1 MAEKIINTRVQ
12 LKYDTLTNWLASS
25 VILKAGEV
33 AIATIATTN
42 SDSGLTPP
50 AIGIKV
56 GDGNHTFADLNW
68 IQAIAGDVPEWAK
81 QAAGTTV
88 KNWIDAAIG
97 EIPAAPSGEGTTTFT
112 SAKLIKSVTQD
123 KGGKITNVTYEDITI
138 DAVSGLTTRLEG
150 IDTAIGTKLDAN
162 LASTAA
168 TTANK
173 LIDDAA
179 AKSYADAAQSKAETT
194 ASNALSA
201 AKTAI
206 LGEADYSGTVKGA
219 YAEAKK
225 ANDAIAALDVTDSGT
240 GVVTAISQTDGK
252 IAYTKSAIDTVVAF
266 SDGYNASSNKAA
278 TVQTV
283 TDAVNAAKTELNKN
297 LSQMTGAMRFR
308 GTVAAAPTADTAA
321 PSGDGLGAWRAGD
334 VVLFG
339 TAEYVVSSMSSD
351 KKPVW
356 QLLGDEGAY
365 QTKLSFTG
373 TPASDNKVVTNDTLE
388 AAKTN
393 LTTEIDKAKTAAA
406 TAQGAA
412 NAAQNTADS
421 AVAEAQK
428 ANNAIAALDV
438 ADDTSAKGFVS
449 AVTQTDGKI
458 AVTKKEIGFADI
470 SDVAFEGTEAPS
482 KTNKIITRE
491 ALNTEKTNIIDG
503 ISGSATATAVAN
515 NQVSVLT
522 GVTLTAG
529 KLTRSSEY
537 KLAAVAATGKVAD
550 IDFSDTVLVLNCGS
564 STVNV

>member
-33 AIATIATTN
+33 AIATIATSN

-56 GDGNHTFADLNW
+56 GDGNNTFAHLNW
-68 IQAIAGDVPEWAK
+68 IQAVAGDVPTWAK
-81 QAAGTTV
+81 QPEGNIV
-88 KNWIDAAIG
+88 KNWIDDAIKG
-97 EIPAAPSGEGTTTFT
+97 IPAAPSGAGTTTFT

-123 KGGKITNVTYEDITI
+123 EGGKITNVTYEDITI

-150 IDTAIGTKLDAN
+150 IDTAIGTKLDAS
-162 LASTAA
+162 LASSAA
-168 TTANK
+168 TTTNK
-173 LIDDAA
+173 LIDANA
-179 AKSYADAAQSKAETT
+179 AKDYADAAQSAAETT
-194 ASNALSA
+194 AANALSD
-201 AKTAI
+201 AKTTI
-206 LGEADYSGTVKGA
+206 LGEANYSGTVKGA

-266 SDGYNASSNKAA
+266 SDGYNAASNKAA
-278 TVQTV
+278 TVKTV
-283 TDAVNAAKTELNKN
+283 SDAVDAAKRELNQN

-308 GTVAAAPTADTAA
+308 GTVTAAPTANTAA
-321 PSGDGLGAWRAGD
+321 PEDGLDAWRAGD

-351 KKPVW
+351 KPVW

-365 QTKLSFTG
+365 QTRLSFTG
-373 TPASDNKVVTNDTLE
+373 DPSSDNKVVTNDTLE
-388 AAKTN
+388 TAKTN
-393 LTTEIDKAKTAAA
+393 LTTAINEAKTAASNAKDAADDAQA
-406 TAQGAA
+406 TA
-412 NAAQNTADS
+412 NS
-421 AVAEAQK
+421 AVTEAQK
-428 ANNAIAALDV
+428 ANNAIAAMNV

-458 AVTKKEIGFADI
+458 AVTKKEIGYADI
-470 SDVAFEGTEAPS
+470 SDVAFEGEAPS
-482 KTNKIITRE
+482 KTNKIITRD
-491 ALNTEKTNIIDG
+491 ALNTEKTNIVDG

-529 KLTRSSEY
+529 KLTKASEY

>member
-1 MAEKIINTRVQ
+1 MAEKVINTRVQ

-42 SDSGLTPP
+42 DHSGLTPP

-56 GDGNHTFADLNW
+56 GDGNNTFADLNW
-68 IQAIAGDVPEWAK
+68 IQAVAGDVPTWAK
-81 QAAGTTV
+81 EAAGGTV
-88 KNWIDAAIG
+88 KSWIDHAIS

-138 DAVSGLTTRLEG
+138 DAVSGLTARLEG

-168 TTANK
+168 TTTNK

-179 AKSYADAAQSKAETT
+179 AKGYADAAQSAAEST

-206 LGEADYSGTVKGA
+206 LGEANYSGTVKGA

-225 ANDAIAALDVTDSGT
+225 ANDAIAALDVNDSGT

-278 TVQTV
+278 TVKTV
-283 TDAVNAAKTELNKN
+283 TDAVDAAKTELNQN
-297 LSQMTGAMRFR
+297 LSKMTGAMRFR

-339 TAEYVVSSMSSD
+339 TAEYVVSSMSSN
-351 KKPVW
+351 KPVW

-365 QTKLSFTG
+365 QTRLSFTG
-373 TPASDNKVVTNDTLE
+373 TPSSENKVVTNDTLE
-388 AAKTN
+388 TAKTN
-393 LTTEIDKAKTAAA
+393 LTAEIEKAKTAASNA
-406 TAQGAA
+406 NDAAKAAQGTA
-412 NAAQNTADS
+412 NS

-438 ADDTSAKGFVS
+438 ADDTSMKGFVS

-470 SDVAFEGTEAPS
+470 SDVAFDVAPS
-482 KTNKIITRE
+482 KTNKIITTDG
-491 ALNTEKTNIIDG
+491 LDTVKTNIIDG
-503 ISGSATATAVAN
+503 ISGSATATAIAN

>member
-33 AIATIATTN
+33 AIATIATSN
-42 SDSGLTPP
+42 SGSGLTPP

-56 GDGNHTFADLNW
+56 GDGNNTFAKLNW
-68 IQAIAGDVPEWAK
+68 IQAIAGDVPGWAK
-81 QAAGTTV
+81 EALGTTV
-88 KNWIDAAIG
+88 KNWIDDAISK
-97 EIPAAPSGEGTTTFT
+97 IPAAPSGEGTTTFT

-138 DAVSGLTTRLEG
+138 DAVSGLTARLEG

-162 LASTAA
+162 LASADA
-168 TTANK
+168 TTTNK

-179 AKSYADAAQSKAETT
+179 AKSYADAAQSAAVST
-194 ASNALSA
+194 ASNALSD

-206 LGEADYSGTVKGA
+206 LGEANYSGTVKGA

-240 GVVTAISQTDGK
+240 GVVTAISQTNGK

-278 TVQTV
+278 TVKTV
-283 TDAVNAAKTELNKN
+283 TDAVDAAKTELNGH

-308 GTVAAAPTADTAA
+308 GTVTAAPTANTAA
-321 PSGDGLGAWRAGD
+321 PEDGLGAWRAGD

-339 TAEYVVSSMSSD
+339 TAEYVVSSMSSSN
-351 KKPVW
+351 KPVW

-365 QTKLSFTG
+365 QTRLSFTG
-373 TPASDNKVVTNDTLE
+373 TPSSENKVVTENTLNDAKSELTTAIGNANTAASNAQDAAE
-388 AAKTN
+388 AAQ
-393 LTTEIDKAKTAAA
+393 TT
-406 TAQGAA
+406 A
-412 NAAQNTADS
+412 NG

-428 ANNAIAALDV
+428 ANNAIADLDV
-438 ADDTSAKGFVS
+438 ADDTSKKGFVS

-458 AVTKKEIGFADI
+458 AVTKKEIGYADI
-470 SDVAFEGTEAPS
+470 SDVAFDVAPS
-482 KTNKIITRE
+482 KTNKIITTE
-491 ALNTEKTNIIDG
+491 ALNTVKTNIIDG

>member
-12 LKYDTLTNWLASS
+12 LKYDTLTSWLASS

-42 SDSGLTPP
+42 SNSGLTPP

-56 GDGNHTFADLNW
+56 GDGKNTFANLNW
-68 IQAIAGDVPEWAK
+68 IQAVAGDVPTWAK
-81 QAAGTTV
+81 EAAGTTV
-88 KNWIDAAIG
+88 KNWIDTAIG
-97 EIPAAPSGEGTTTFT
+97 EIPAAPSGEGTITFT

-162 LASTAA
+162 LASAAA
-168 TTANK
+168 TATNK
-173 LIDDAA
+173 LIDDNA
-179 AKSYADAAQSKAETT
+179 AKGYADAAQSAAEST

-206 LGEADYSGTVKGA
+206 LGEANYSGTVKGA

-225 ANDAIAALDVTDSGT
+225 ANDAIAALDVNDSGT

-283 TDAVNAAKTELNKN
+283 TDAVNAAKTEINNN

-308 GTVAAAPTADTAA
+308 GTVVAAPTASTAA
-321 PSGDGLGAWRAGD
+321 PEDGLGAWRAGD

-339 TAEYVVSSMSSD
+339 TAEYVVGSMPSD
-351 KKPVW
+351 KPVW

-365 QTKLSFTG
+365 QTRLSFTG
-373 TPASDNKVVTNDTLE
+373 TPSSENKVVTNDTLE
-388 AAKTN
+388 TAKTN
-393 LTTEIDKAKTAAA
+393 LTTAINEAKTAASNA
-406 TAQGAA
+406 QDAADAAQGTA
-412 NAAQNTADS
+412 NS

-438 ADDTSAKGFVS
+438 TDDTSKKGFVS

-470 SDVAFEGTEAPS
+470 SDVAFEGTPS
-482 KTNKIITRE
+482 KTNKIITGE
-491 ALNTEKTNIIDG
+491 ALNTVKANIIDG

>member
-42 SDSGLTPP
+42 DHSGLTPP

-56 GDGNHTFADLNW
+56 GDGKNTFANLNW
-68 IQAIAGDVPEWAK
+68 IQAVAGDVPTWAK
-81 QAAGTTV
+81 EAAGTTV
-88 KNWIDAAIG
+88 KNWIDTAIG

-138 DAVSGLTTRLEG
+138 DAVSGLTARLEG

-162 LASTAA
+162 LASADA
-168 TTANK
+168 TITNK

-179 AKSYADAAQSKAETT
+179 AKSYADAAQSAAEST
-194 ASNALSA
+194 ASKALSA

-278 TVQTV
+278 TVKTV
-283 TDAVNAAKTELNKN
+283 TDAVDAAKTELNST

-308 GTVAAAPTADTAA
+308 STVTAAPTANTAA
-321 PSGDGLGAWRAGD
+321 PEDGLGAWRAGD

-351 KKPVW
+351 KPVW

-365 QTKLSFTG
+365 QTRLSFTG
-373 TPASDNKVVTNDTLE
+373 TPSSENKVVTNDTLE
-388 AAKTN
+388 TAKTN
-393 LTTEIDKAKTAAA
+393 LTAAINEAKTAASNA
-406 TAQGAA
+406 DDAAKAAQGTA
-412 NAAQNTADS
+412 NS

-438 ADDTSAKGFVS
+438 ADDTSKKGFVS

-470 SDVAFEGTEAPS
+470 SDVAFDGAPS
-482 KTNKIITRE
+482 KTNKIVTRDV
-491 ALNTEKTNIIDG
+491 LDTVKTNIIDG
-503 ISGSATATAVAN
+503 INGSATATAVAN

-522 GVTLTAG
+522 GVNLTAG
-529 KLTRSSEY
+529 KLTRGSEY

>member
-33 AIATIATTN
+33 AIATIATAN
-42 SDSGLTPP
+42 SNSGLTPP

-81 QAAGTTV
+81 EAAATTV
-88 KNWIDAAIG
+88 KNWIDTAIG
-97 EIPAAPSGEGTTTFT
+97 TVASGEGTTTFT

-138 DAVSGLTTRLEG
+138 DAVSGLTTRLQG
-150 IDTAIGTKLDAN
+150 IDTAIGTKLNAN
-162 LASTAA
+162 LASDAA
-168 TTANK
+168 STTNK
-173 LIDDAA
+173 LIDANA
-179 AKSYADAAQSKAETT
+179 AKGYADAAQAAAEKT
-194 ASNALSA
+194 ASDALSA

-206 LGEADYSGTVKGA
+206 LGEAEYGGTVKGA

-278 TVQTV
+278 TVKTV
-283 TDAVNAAKTELNKN
+283 TDAVNTAKTELNST

-308 GTVAAAPTADTAA
+308 GTVTAAPTADTAA

-339 TAEYVVSSMSSD
+339 TAEYVVSTMSSN
-351 KKPVW
+351 KPVW

-365 QTKLSFTG
+365 QTRLSFTG
-373 TPASDNKVVTNDTLE
+373 TPSSENKVVTNDTLE

-393 LTTEIDKAKTAAA
+393 LTTAINEAKTAASNAKDAADAAQA
-406 TAQGAA
+406 TANSAA
-412 NAAQNTADS
+412 
-421 AVAEAQK
+421 AEAKK
-428 ANNAIAALDV
+428 ANDAIAALDV
-438 ADDTSAKGFVS
+438 ADDTSKKGFVS

-470 SDVAFEGTEAPS
+470 SDVAFEGEPS
-482 KTNKIITRE
+482 KTNKIITGSYFS
-491 ALNTEKTNIIDG
+491 TEKKNIVDG
-503 ISGSATATAVAN
+503 INGSATATAVAN

>member
-33 AIATIATTN
+33 AIATIATAN

-56 GDGNHTFADLNW
+56 GDGNNTFANLNW
-68 IQAIAGDVPEWAK
+68 IQAVAGDVPTWAK
-81 QAAGTTV
+81 EAAGATV
-88 KNWIDAAIG
+88 KSWIDGAISK
-97 EIPAAPSGEGTTTFT
+97 IPAAPSGEGTTTFT

-138 DAVSGLTTRLEG
+138 DAVSGLTARLEG
-150 IDTAIGTKLDAN
+150 IDTAIDTKLDAN

-168 TTANK
+168 TTSNK

-179 AKSYADAAQSKAETT
+179 AKGYADAAQTAAETT

-206 LGEADYSGTVKGA
+206 LGEANYNGTVKGA

-240 GVVTAISQTDGK
+240 GVVTAISQTNGK

-283 TDAVNAAKTELNKN
+283 TDAVDAAKRELNNN

-308 GTVAAAPTADTAA
+308 GTVTAAPTTNTAA
-321 PSGDGLGAWRAGD
+321 PKDGLGAWRAGD

-351 KKPVW
+351 KPVW

-373 TPASDNKVVTNDTLE
+373 DPSSDNKVVTNDTLE

-393 LTTEIDKAKTAAA
+393 LTTAINEAKTAASNA
-406 TAQGAA
+406 KDAA
-412 NAAQNTADS
+412 DAAQTTANG
-421 AVAEAQK
+421 AVADAKK
-428 ANNAIAALDV
+428 ANDAIAALDV
-438 ADDTSAKGFVS
+438 ADDTSKKGFVS
-449 AVTQTDGKI
+449 AVTQTNGKI
-458 AVTKKEIGFADI
+458 AVTKKEIGYTDI
-470 SDVAFEGTEAPS
+470 SDVAFDGTPS
-482 KTNKIITRE
+482 KTNKIITGT
-491 ALNTEKTNIIDG
+491 ALDTVKTNIVDG

-522 GVTLTAG
+522 GVTLAAG
-529 KLTRSSEY
+529 KLTKASEY

>member
-33 AIATIATTN
+33 AIATIANTN
-42 SDSGLTPP
+42 DHSGLTPP

-56 GDGNHTFADLNW
+56 GDGNNTFANLNW
-68 IQAIAGDVPEWAK
+68 IQAVAGDVPTWAK
-81 QAAGTTV
+81 EAAGATV
-88 KNWIDAAIG
+88 KNWIDKAI
-97 EIPAAPSGEGTTTFT
+97 EKIPAAPSGEGTTTFT

-138 DAVSGLTTRLEG
+138 DAVSGLTARLEG

-162 LASTAA
+162 LASADA
-168 TTANK
+168 TITNK

-179 AKSYADAAQSKAETT
+179 AKGYADAAQT
-194 ASNALSA
+194 AAVSAASDALSA

-206 LGEADYSGTVKGA
+206 LGEANYSGTVKGA

-278 TVQTV
+278 TVKTV
-283 TDAVNAAKTELNKN
+283 TDAVDAAKTELNNN

-308 GTVAAAPTADTAA
+308 GTVTAAPTANTAA
-321 PSGDGLGAWRAGD
+321 PEDGLGAWRAGD

-339 TAEYVVSSMSSD
+339 TAEYVVSTMSSN
-351 KKPVW
+351 KPVW

-365 QTKLSFTG
+365 QTRLSFTG
-373 TPASDNKVVTNDTLE
+373 TPSSENKVVTNDTLE
-388 AAKTN
+388 TAKTN
-393 LTTEIDKAKTAAA
+393 LTTAINEAKTAASNA
-406 TAQGAA
+406 NDAAKAAQGTA
-412 NAAQNTADS
+412 NS

-438 ADDTSAKGFVS
+438 ADDTSKKGFVS

-470 SDVAFEGTEAPS
+470 SDVAFDGTPS
-482 KTNKIITRE
+482 KTNKIITGE
-491 ALNTEKTNIIDG
+491 KLDTVKTNIIDG

>member
-42 SDSGLTPP
+42 DHSGLTPP

-56 GDGNHTFADLNW
+56 GDGKNTFANLNW
-68 IQAIAGDVPEWAK
+68 IQAVAGDVPTWAK
-81 QAAGTTV
+81 EAAGATV
-88 KNWIDAAIG
+88 KSWIDGAIG
-97 EIPAAPSGEGTTTFT
+97 AIPAAPSGAGTTTFT

-123 KGGKITNVTYEDITI
+123 EGGKITNVTYEDITI

-150 IDTAIGTKLDAN
+150 IDTAIGTKLNAN
-162 LASTAA
+162 LASAAA
-168 TTANK
+168 TTTNK

-179 AKSYADAAQSKAETT
+179 AKGYADAAQSAAEST
-194 ASNALSA
+194 ASSALSA

-206 LGEADYSGTVKGA
+206 LGEANYSGTVKGA

-278 TVQTV
+278 TVKTV
-283 TDAVNAAKTELNKN
+283 TDAVDAAKTELNNN

-308 GTVAAAPTADTAA
+308 GTVTAAPTANTAA
-321 PSGDGLGAWRAGD
+321 PEDGLGAWRAGD

-339 TAEYVVSSMSSD
+339 TAEYVVSTMSSN
-351 KKPVW
+351 KPVW

-365 QTKLSFTG
+365 QTRLSFTG
-373 TPASDNKVVTNDTLE
+373 TPSSENKVVTNDTLE
-388 AAKTN
+388 TAKTN
-393 LTTEIDKAKTAAA
+393 LTTAINEAKTAASNA
-406 TAQGAA
+406 NDAAKAAQGTA
-412 NAAQNTADS
+412 NS

-438 ADDTSAKGFVS
+438 ADDTSKKGFVS
-449 AVTQTDGKI
+449 AVTQTNGKI

-470 SDVAFEGTEAPS
+470 SDVAFDGTPS
-482 KTNKIITRE
+482 KTNKIITSE
-491 ALNTEKTNIIDG
+491 KLNTVKTNIIDG

>member
-33 AIATIATTN
+33 AIATIANTN
-42 SDSGLTPP
+42 SNSGLTPP

-68 IQAIAGDVPEWAK
+68 IQAVAGDVPAWAK
-81 QAAGTTV
+81 EAAATTV
-88 KNWIDAAIG
+88 HNWIDSAVGTVA
-97 EIPAAPSGEGTTTFT
+97 SGAGTTTFT

-123 KGGKITNVTYEDITI
+123 EGGKITNVTYEDITI

-150 IDTAIGTKLDAN
+150 IDTAIGTKLNTN
-162 LASTAA
+162 LASAAA
-168 TTANK
+168 TTDNK

-179 AKSYADAAQSKAETT
+179 AKGYADAAQTAAVSA
-194 ASNALSA
+194 ASNALSE

-206 LGEADYSGTVKGA
+206 LGEADYKGTVKGA

-283 TDAVNAAKTELNKN
+283 TDAVNTAKTELNET
-297 LSQMTGAMRFR
+297 LSKMTGAMRFR

-365 QTKLSFTG
+365 QTRLSFTG
-373 TPASDNKVVTNDTLE
+373 TPSSENKVVTNDTLE
-388 AAKTN
+388 TAKTN
-393 LTTEIDKAKTAAA
+393 LTTEIGKAKTAATNA
-406 TAQGAA
+406 KDAADKAQGTA
-412 NAAQNTADS
+412 NS
-421 AVAEAQK
+421 AVTEAQK

-438 ADDTSAKGFVS
+438 ADDTSKKGFVS

-470 SDVAFEGTEAPS
+470 SDVAFEETPS
-482 KTNKIITRE
+482 KTNKIITGS
-491 ALNTEKTNIIDG
+491 ALNKVKANIVDG

>member
-33 AIATIATTN
+33 AIATIATAN

-56 GDGNHTFADLNW
+56 GDGNNTFANLNW
-68 IQAIAGDVPEWAK
+68 IQAVAGDVPTWAK
-81 QAAGTTV
+81 EAAGATV
-88 KNWIDAAIG
+88 KNWIDKAI
-97 EIPAAPSGEGTTTFT
+97 EKIPAAPSGEGTTTFT

-138 DAVSGLTTRLEG
+138 DAVSGLTARLEG
-150 IDTAIGTKLDAN
+150 IDAAIGTKLDAN

-168 TTANK
+168 TTTNK

-179 AKSYADAAQSKAETT
+179 AKSYADAAQSAAENT
-194 ASNALSA
+194 ASSALSA

-206 LGEADYSGTVKGA
+206 LGEANYSGTVKGA

-225 ANDAIAALDVTDSGT
+225 ANDAIAALDVNDSGT

-278 TVQTV
+278 TVKTV
-283 TDAVNAAKTELNKN
+283 TDAVDAAKTELNSN

-308 GTVAAAPTADTAA
+308 GTVTAAPTANTAA
-321 PSGDGLGAWRAGD
+321 PKDGLGAWRAGD

-351 KKPVW
+351 KPVW

-365 QTKLSFTG
+365 QTRLSFTG
-373 TPASDNKVVTNDTLE
+373 TPSSENKVVTNDTLE
-388 AAKTN
+388 TAKTN
-393 LTTEIDKAKTAAA
+393 LTTAINEAKTAASNA
-406 TAQGAA
+406 KDAADAAQGTA
-412 NAAQNTADS
+412 NS

-438 ADDTSAKGFVS
+438 ADDTSKKGFVS

-470 SDVAFEGTEAPS
+470 SDVAFEDTPS

-503 ISGSATATAVAN
+503 ISGSATATAIAN

>member
-33 AIATIATTN
+33 AIATIANTN
-42 SDSGLTPP
+42 NNSGLTPP

-68 IQAIAGDVPEWAK
+68 IQAVAGDVPTWAK
-81 QAAGTTV
+81 EAAGTTV
-88 KNWIDAAIG
+88 QNWIDKAIG
-97 EIPAAPSGEGTTTFT
+97 TVASGEGTTTFT

-150 IDTAIGTKLDAN
+150 IDTAIGTKLNAN
-162 LASTAA
+162 LASAA
-168 TTANK
+168 ASTTNK
-173 LIDDAA
+173 LIDDNAAKTYADTAQAA
-179 AKSYADAAQSKAETT
+179 AEKT
-194 ASNALSA
+194 ASDALSA
-201 AKTAI
+201 AKTEI
-206 LGEADYSGTVKGA
+206 LGEAGYGGTVKGA

-266 SDGYNASSNKAA
+266 DGDYNASSNKAA

-283 TDAVNAAKTELNKN
+283 TNAVDAAKTELNQN

-321 PSGDGLGAWRAGD
+321 PSVDGLGAWRAGD

-365 QTKLSFTG
+365 QTKLSFTEA
-373 TPASDNKVVTNDTLE
+373 PSSENKVVTNNTLE
-388 AAKTN
+388 TAKTN
-393 LTTEIDKAKTAAA
+393 LTTEIDKAKTAASS
-406 TAQGAA
+406 AQ
-412 NAAQNTADS
+412 NAADAAQATADS
-421 AVAEAQK
+421 AASEAQK
-428 ANNAIAALDV
+428 ANSAIAALDV
-438 ADDTSAKGFVS
+438 ADDTSKKGFVS

-470 SDVAFEGTEAPS
+470 SDVAFEGTPS
-482 KTNKIITRE
+482 KTNKIITGSH
-491 ALNTEKTNIIDG
+491 LNDVKKDITDG

>member
-42 SDSGLTPP
+42 DHSGLTPP

-56 GDGNHTFADLNW
+56 GDGKNTFANLNW
-68 IQAIAGDVPEWAK
+68 IQAVAGDVPTWAK
-81 QAAGTTV
+81 EAAGATV
-88 KNWIDAAIG
+88 KSWIDGAIG
-97 EIPAAPSGEGTTTFT
+97 AIPAAPSGAGTTTFT

-123 KGGKITNVTYEDITI
+123 EGGKITNVTYEDITI
-138 DAVSGLTTRLEG
+138 DAVSGLTARLEG

-168 TTANK
+168 TTTNK

-179 AKSYADAAQSKAETT
+179 AKGYADAAQSAAEST
-194 ASNALSA
+194 ASSALSA

-206 LGEADYSGTVKGA
+206 LGEANYSGTVKGA

-278 TVQTV
+278 TVKTV
-283 TDAVNAAKTELNKN
+283 TDAVDAAKTELNNN

-308 GTVAAAPTADTAA
+308 GTVTAAPTANTAA
-321 PSGDGLGAWRAGD
+321 PEDGLGAWRAGD

-339 TAEYVVSSMSSD
+339 TAEYVVSTMSSN
-351 KKPVW
+351 KPVW

-365 QTKLSFTG
+365 QTRLSFTG
-373 TPASDNKVVTNDTLE
+373 TPSSENKVVTNDTLE
-388 AAKTN
+388 TAKTN
-393 LTTEIDKAKTAAA
+393 LTTAINEAKTAAA
-406 TAQGAA
+406 NAQDAADDAQGTA
-412 NAAQNTADS
+412 NS

-438 ADDTSAKGFVS
+438 ADDTSKKGFVS

-470 SDVAFEGTEAPS
+470 SDVAFDGTPS
-482 KTNKIITRE
+482 KTNKIITSE
-491 ALNTEKTNIIDG
+491 KLNTVKTNIIDG

>member
-56 GDGNHTFADLNW
+56 GDGNNTFANLNW
-68 IQAIAGDVPEWAK
+68 IQAVAGDVPTWAK
-81 QAAGTTV
+81 EAAGTTV
-88 KNWIDAAIG
+88 QNWIDRAI
-97 EIPAAPSGEGTTTFT
+97 EKIPAAPSGEGTTTFT

-138 DAVSGLTTRLEG
+138 DAVSGLTARLEG

-162 LASTAA
+162 LASAAA
-168 TTANK
+168 TTTNK
-173 LIDDAA
+173 LIDDNA
-179 AKSYADAAQSKAETT
+179 AKGYADAAQSAAETT

-206 LGEADYSGTVKGA
+206 LGEANYSGTVKGA

-225 ANDAIAALDVTDSGT
+225 ANDAIAALDVNDSGT

-278 TVQTV
+278 TVKTV
-283 TDAVNAAKTELNKN
+283 TDAVDAAKTELNST

-308 GTVAAAPTADTAA
+308 GTVTAAPTANTAA
-321 PSGDGLGAWRAGD
+321 PEDGLGAWRAGD

-339 TAEYVVSSMSSD
+339 TAEYVVSSMSSN
-351 KKPVW
+351 KPVW

-365 QTKLSFTG
+365 QTRLSFTG
-373 TPASDNKVVTNDTLE
+373 TPSSENKVVTNDTLE
-388 AAKTN
+388 TAKTN
-393 LTTEIDKAKTAAA
+393 LTAAINEAKTAASNA
-406 TAQGAA
+406 QDAADAAQGTA
-412 NAAQNTADS
+412 NS

-438 ADDTSAKGFVS
+438 ADDTSKKGFVS

-470 SDVAFEGTEAPS
+470 SDVAFEGTPS
-482 KTNKIITRE
+482 KTNKIITNE
-491 ALNTEKTNIIDG
+491 ALNTVKTNIIDS

-529 KLTRSSEY
+529 KLTRGSEY

>member
-33 AIATIATTN
+33 AIATIATAN

-56 GDGNHTFADLNW
+56 GDGNNTFANLNW
-68 IQAIAGDVPEWAK
+68 IQAVAGDVPTWAK
-81 QAAGTTV
+81 EAAGATV
-88 KNWIDAAIG
+88 KNWIDKAI
-97 EIPAAPSGEGTTTFT
+97 EKIPAAPSGEGTTTFT

-138 DAVSGLTTRLEG
+138 DAVSGLTARLEG

-168 TTANK
+168 TTTNK

-179 AKSYADAAQSKAETT
+179 AKGYADAAQSAAENT
-194 ASNALSA
+194 ASSALSA

-206 LGEADYSGTVKGA
+206 LGEANYSGTVKGA

-225 ANDAIAALDVTDSGT
+225 ANDAIAALDVNDSGT

-278 TVQTV
+278 TVKTV
-283 TDAVNAAKTELNKN
+283 TDAVDAAKTELNSN

-308 GTVAAAPTADTAA
+308 GTVTAAPTANTAA
-321 PSGDGLGAWRAGD
+321 PKDGLGAWRAGD

-351 KKPVW
+351 KPVW

-365 QTKLSFTG
+365 QTRLSFTG
-373 TPASDNKVVTNDTLE
+373 TPSSENKVVTNDTLE
-388 AAKTN
+388 TAKTN
-393 LTTEIDKAKTAAA
+393 LTTAINEAKTAASNA
-406 TAQGAA
+406 KDAADAAQG
-412 NAAQNTADS
+412 TADS
-421 AVAEAQK
+421 AGAEAQK

-438 ADDTSAKGFVS
+438 ADDTSKKGFVS

-470 SDVAFEGTEAPS
+470 SDVAFDVAPS
-482 KTNKIITRE
+482 KTNKIITTDG
-491 ALNTEKTNIIDG
+491 LDTVKTNIIDG
-503 ISGSATATAVAN
+503 ISGSATATAIAN

>member
-1 MAEKIINTRVQ
+1 MAEKVINTRVQ

-42 SDSGLTPP
+42 DHSGLTPP

-56 GDGNHTFADLNW
+56 GDGNNTFADLNW
-68 IQAIAGDVPEWAK
+68 IQAVAGDVPTWAK
-81 QAAGTTV
+81 EAAGGTV
-88 KNWIDAAIG
+88 KSWIDHAIS

-138 DAVSGLTTRLEG
+138 DAVSGLTARLEG

-168 TTANK
+168 TTTNK

-179 AKSYADAAQSKAETT
+179 AKGYADTAQSAAEST

-206 LGEADYSGTVKGA
+206 LGEANYSGTVKGA

-225 ANDAIAALDVTDSGT
+225 ANDAIAALDVNDSGT

-278 TVQTV
+278 TVKTV
-283 TDAVNAAKTELNKN
+283 TDAVDAAKTELNQN
-297 LSQMTGAMRFR
+297 LSKMTGAMRFR

-339 TAEYVVSSMSSD
+339 TAEYVVSSMSSN
-351 KKPVW
+351 KPVW

-365 QTKLSFTG
+365 QTRLSFTG
-373 TPASDNKVVTNDTLE
+373 TPSSENKVVTNDTLE
-388 AAKTN
+388 TAKTN
-393 LTTEIDKAKTAAA
+393 LTAEIEKAKTAASNA
-406 TAQGAA
+406 NDAAKAAQG
-412 NAAQNTADS
+412 TADS
-421 AVAEAQK
+421 AGAEAQK

-438 ADDTSAKGFVS
+438 ADDTSKKGFVS

-470 SDVAFEGTEAPS
+470 SDVAFDVAPS
-482 KTNKIITRE
+482 KTNKIITTDG
-491 ALNTEKTNIIDG
+491 LDTVKTNIIDG
-503 ISGSATATAVAN
+503 ISGSATATAIAN

>member
-42 SDSGLTPP
+42 SNSGLTPP

-56 GDGNHTFADLNW
+56 GDGNNTFANLNW
-68 IQAIAGDVPEWAK
+68 IQAVAGDVPTWAK
-81 QAAGTTV
+81 EAAGTTV
-88 KNWIDAAIG
+88 KNWIDDAI
-97 EIPAAPSGEGTTTFT
+97 EAFPAAPSGEGTTTFT

-162 LASTAA
+162 LASAAA
-168 TTANK
+168 TTTNK
-173 LIDDAA
+173 LIDGNA
-179 AKSYADAAQSKAETT
+179 AKDYADAAQSAAEST

-206 LGEADYSGTVKGA
+206 LGEANYSGTVKGA

-278 TVQTV
+278 TVKTV
-283 TDAVNAAKTELNKN
+283 TDAVDAAKTELNEN

-308 GTVAAAPTADTAA
+308 GTVTAAPTANTAA
-321 PSGDGLGAWRAGD
+321 PEDGLGAWRAGD

-351 KKPVW
+351 KPVW

-373 TPASDNKVVTNDTLE
+373 APSSENKVVTNDTLE
-388 AAKTN
+388 TAKTN
-393 LTTEIDKAKTAAA
+393 LTTAINEAKTDASNAQDAADN
-406 TAQGAA
+406 AQS
-412 NAAQNTADS
+412 TADS

-438 ADDTSAKGFVS
+438 ADDTSKKGFVS

-470 SDVAFEGTEAPS
+470 SDVAFEGTPS
-482 KTNKIITRE
+482 KTNKIITGE
-491 ALNTEKTNIIDG
+491 ALNTVKANIIDG

>member
-42 SDSGLTPP
+42 DHSGLTPP

-56 GDGNHTFADLNW
+56 GDGKNTFANLNW
-68 IQAIAGDVPEWAK
+68 IQAIAGDVPTWAK
-81 QAAGTTV
+81 QADATDV
-88 KNWIDAAIG
+88 KNWIDTSIG

-138 DAVSGLTTRLEG
+138 DAVSGLTARLEG

-162 LASTAA
+162 LASAAA
-168 TTANK
+168 TTTNK

-179 AKSYADAAQSKAETT
+179 AKGYADAAQTAAEST

-206 LGEADYSGTVKGA
+206 LGEANYSGTVKGA

-278 TVQTV
+278 TVKTV
-283 TDAVNAAKTELNKN
+283 TDAVDAAKTELNAN

-308 GTVAAAPTADTAA
+308 GTVTAAPTANTAA
-321 PSGDGLGAWRAGD
+321 PKDGLGAWRAGD

-351 KKPVW
+351 KPVW

-373 TPASDNKVVTNDTLE
+373 APSSENKVVTNDTLE
-388 AAKTN
+388 TAKTN
-393 LTTEIDKAKTAAA
+393 LTAEIDKAKTAASNA
-406 TAQGAA
+406 KDAADAAQGTA
-412 NAAQNTADS
+412 NS

-438 ADDTSAKGFVS
+438 ADDTSKKGFVS

-470 SDVAFEGTEAPS
+470 SDVAFEGTPS
-482 KTNKIITRE
+482 KTNKIITNE
-491 ALNTEKTNIIDG
+491 ALNTVKTNIIDG

-529 KLTRSSEY
+529 KLTKASEY

>member
-33 AIATIATTN
+33 AIATIATAN
-42 SDSGLTPP
+42 DHSGLTPP

-56 GDGNHTFADLNW
+56 GDGNNTFADLNW
-68 IQAIAGDVPEWAK
+68 IQAVAGDVPTWAK
-81 QAAGTTV
+81 EAAGATV
-88 KNWIDAAIG
+88 KSWIDHAIS

-138 DAVSGLTTRLEG
+138 DAVSGLTARLEG

-168 TTANK
+168 TTTNK

-179 AKSYADAAQSKAETT
+179 AKGYADAAQSAAEST

-278 TVQTV
+278 TVKTV
-283 TDAVNAAKTELNKN
+283 TDAVDAAKTELNQN

-351 KKPVW
+351 KPVW

-365 QTKLSFTG
+365 QTRLSFTG
-373 TPASDNKVVTNDTLE
+373 TPSSENKVVTNDTLE
-388 AAKTN
+388 TAKTN
-393 LTTEIDKAKTAAA
+393 LTTAINEAKTAASNA
-406 TAQGAA
+406 KDAADAAQGTA
-412 NAAQNTADS
+412 NS

-438 ADDTSAKGFVS
+438 ADDTSKKGFVS

-470 SDVAFEGTEAPS
+470 SDVAFEGTPS
-482 KTNKIITRE
+482 KTNKIITNE
-491 ALNTEKTNIIDG
+491 ALNTVKTNIIDG

>member
-42 SDSGLTPP
+42 SNSGLTPP

-56 GDGNHTFADLNW
+56 GDGKNTFANLNW
-68 IQAIAGDVPEWAK
+68 IQAVAGDVPTWAK
-81 QAAGTTV
+81 EAAGTTV

-150 IDTAIGTKLDAN
+150 IDTAIGTKLNAN
-162 LASTAA
+162 LASAAA
-168 TTANK
+168 TTTNK

-179 AKSYADAAQSKAETT
+179 AKGYADAAQSAAEST

-206 LGEADYSGTVKGA
+206 LGEANYSGTVKGA

-225 ANDAIAALDVTDSGT
+225 ANDAIAALDVNDSGT

-278 TVQTV
+278 TVKTV
-283 TDAVNAAKTELNKN
+283 TDAVNAAKTELNNN

-308 GTVAAAPTADTAA
+308 GTVTAAPTANTAA
-321 PSGDGLGAWRAGD
+321 PEDGLGAWRAGD

-339 TAEYVVSSMSSD
+339 TAEYVVSTMSSN
-351 KKPVW
+351 KPVW

-365 QTKLSFTG
+365 QTRLSFTG
-373 TPASDNKVVTNDTLE
+373 TPSSENKVVTNDTLE
-388 AAKTN
+388 TAKTN
-393 LTTEIDKAKTAAA
+393 LTTAINEAKTAASNA
-406 TAQGAA
+406 KDAADAAQGTA
-412 NAAQNTADS
+412 NS

-438 ADDTSAKGFVS
+438 TDDTSKKGFVS

-470 SDVAFEGTEAPS
+470 SDVAFDGTPS
-482 KTNKIITRE
+482 KTNKIITGE
-491 ALNTEKTNIIDG
+491 ALNTVKANIIDG

>member
-56 GDGNHTFADLNW
+56 GDGNNTFANLNW
-68 IQAIAGDVPEWAK
+68 IQAVAGDVPTWAK
-81 QAAGTTV
+81 EAAGATV
-88 KNWIDAAIG
+88 KNWIDKAI
-97 EIPAAPSGEGTTTFT
+97 EKIPAAPSGEGTTTFT

-162 LASTAA
+162 LASAAA
-168 TTANK
+168 TTTNK

-179 AKSYADAAQSKAETT
+179 AKDYADAAQTAAVNT
-194 ASNALSA
+194 ASDALSE

-206 LGEADYSGTVKGA
+206 LGEANYGGTVKGA

-225 ANDAIAALDVTDSGT
+225 ANDAIAALDVNDSGT

-266 SDGYNASSNKAA
+266 KDGYNASSNQAA
-278 TVQTV
+278 TVKTV
-283 TDAVNAAKTELNKN
+283 TDAVDAAKRELNST

-308 GTVAAAPTADTAA
+308 GTVTAAPTANTAA
-321 PSGDGLGAWRAGD
+321 PEDGLGAWRAGD

-339 TAEYVVSSMSSD
+339 TAEYVVSTMSSN
-351 KKPVW
+351 KPVW

-373 TPASDNKVVTNDTLE
+373 TPSSSNKVVTNDTLE
-388 AAKTN
+388 TAKTN
-393 LTTEIDKAKTAAA
+393 LTTAINEAKTAASNA
-406 TAQGAA
+406 KDAA
-412 NAAQNTADS
+412 DAAQTTANG
-421 AVAEAQK
+421 AVADAKK
-428 ANNAIAALDV
+428 ANDAIAALDV
-438 ADDTSAKGFVS
+438 ADDTSKKGFVS
-449 AVTQTDGKI
+449 AVTQTNGKI
-458 AVTKKEIGFADI
+458 AVTKKEIGYADI
-470 SDVAFEGTEAPS
+470 SDVAFDGTPS
-482 KTNKIITRE
+482 KTNKIITGT
-491 ALNTEKTNIIDG
+491 ALDTVKTNIVDG

-529 KLTRSSEY
+529 KLTKASEY

>member
-33 AIATIATTN
+33 AIATIATAN
-42 SDSGLTPP
+42 DHSGLTPP

-56 GDGNHTFADLNW
+56 GDGNNTFADLNW
-68 IQAIAGDVPEWAK
+68 IQAVAGDVPTWAK
-81 QAAGTTV
+81 EAAGATV
-88 KNWIDAAIG
+88 KSWIDHAIS

-138 DAVSGLTTRLEG
+138 DAVSGLTARLEG

-162 LASTAA
+162 LASTDA
-168 TTANK
+168 TTTNK

-179 AKSYADAAQSKAETT
+179 AKSYADAAQSAAEST
-194 ASNALSA
+194 ASSALSA

-206 LGEADYSGTVKGA
+206 LGEANYSGTVKGA

-225 ANDAIAALDVTDSGT
+225 ANDAIAALDVNDSGT

-278 TVQTV
+278 TVKTV
-283 TDAVNAAKTELNKN
+283 TDAVDAAKTELNQN

-351 KKPVW
+351 KPVW

-365 QTKLSFTG
+365 QTRLSFTG
-373 TPASDNKVVTNDTLE
+373 TPSSENKVVTNDTLE
-388 AAKTN
+388 TAKTN
-393 LTTEIDKAKTAAA
+393 LTTAINEAKTAASNA
-406 TAQGAA
+406 KDAADAAQGTA
-412 NAAQNTADS
+412 NS

-438 ADDTSAKGFVS
+438 ADDTSKKGFVS

-470 SDVAFEGTEAPS
+470 SDVAFEGTPS
-482 KTNKIITRE
+482 KTNKIITNE
-491 ALNTEKTNIIDG
+491 ALNTVKTNIIDG

>member
-33 AIATIATTN
+33 AIATIAN
-42 SDSGLTPP
+42 ANDHSGLTPP

-56 GDGNHTFADLNW
+56 GDGNNTFANLNW
-68 IQAIAGDVPEWAK
+68 IQAVAGDVPTWAK
-81 QAAGTTV
+81 EALGGTV
-88 KNWIDAAIG
+88 KSWIDGAIKD
-97 EIPAAPSGEGTTTFT
+97 IPAAPSGEGTTTFT

-150 IDTAIGTKLDAN
+150 IDTAIGTKLNAN
-162 LASTAA
+162 LASAAA
-168 TTANK
+168 TTDNK

-179 AKSYADAAQSKAETT
+179 AKSYADAAQTAAVSA

-206 LGEADYSGTVKGA
+206 LGEADYHGTVKGA

-225 ANDAIAALDVTDSGT
+225 ANDAIAALDVNDSGT

-266 SDGYNASSNKAA
+266 NGDYNASSNQAA
-278 TVQTV
+278 TVKTV
-283 TDAVNAAKTELNKN
+283 TDAVNTAKTELNET
-297 LSQMTGAMRFR
+297 LSKMTGAMRFR

-339 TAEYVVSSMSSD
+339 TAEYVVSSMSSN
-351 KKPVW
+351 KPVW

-373 TPASDNKVVTNDTLE
+373 APSSENKVVTNDTLE
-388 AAKTN
+388 AAKTS
-393 LTTEIDKAKTAAA
+393 LTAEIDKAKTAAA

-421 AVAEAQK
+421 AVAEARK

-438 ADDTSAKGFVS
+438 ADDTSKKGFVS

-470 SDVAFEGTEAPS
+470 SDVAFEGTGTPN
-482 KTNKIITRE
+482 KTTNKIITRE

-522 GVTLTAG
+522 GVTLTKG

>member
-33 AIATIATTN
+33 AIATIATAN
-42 SDSGLTPP
+42 SNSGLTPP

-56 GDGNHTFADLNW
+56 GDGKNTFADLNW
-68 IQAIAGDVPEWAK
+68 IQAVAGDVPTWAK
-81 QAAGTTV
+81 ETAGATV
-88 KNWIDAAIG
+88 KSWIDEAVGAV
-97 EIPAAPSGEGTTTFT
+97 ASGAGTTTFT

-123 KGGKITNVTYEDITI
+123 EGGKITNVTYEDITI
-138 DAVSGLTTRLEG
+138 DAVSGLTARLEG

-162 LASTAA
+162 LASAAA
-168 TTANK
+168 TTVNK
-173 LIDDAA
+173 LIDDNA
-179 AKSYADAAQSKAETT
+179 AKGYADAAQSAAEST
-194 ASNALSA
+194 ASKALSA

-278 TVQTV
+278 TVKTV
-283 TDAVNAAKTELNKN
+283 TDAVDAAKTELNST

-308 GTVAAAPTADTAA
+308 STVTAAPTANTAV
-321 PSGDGLGAWRAGD
+321 PEDGLGAWRAGD

-339 TAEYVVSSMSSD
+339 TAEYVVSTMSSN
-351 KKPVW
+351 KPVW

-373 TPASDNKVVTNDTLE
+373 TPSSENKVVTENTLNT
-388 AAKTN
+388 AKTS
-393 LTTEIDKAKTAAA
+393 LTTAISGANTAASNA
-406 TAQGAA
+406 HDAA
-412 NAAQNTADS
+412 NAAQRTANS

-428 ANNAIAALDV
+428 ANNAIATMDV

-458 AVTKKEIGFADI
+458 AVTKKEIGYADI
-470 SDVAFEGTEAPS
+470 SDVAFEGEAPS
-482 KTNKIITRE
+482 KTNKIITRD
-491 ALNTEKTNIIDG
+491 ALNTEKTNIVDG

-522 GVTLTAG
+522 GVNLTAG
-529 KLTRSSEY
+529 KLTKASEY

>member
-42 SDSGLTPP
+42 DHSGLTPP

-56 GDGNHTFADLNW
+56 GDGKNTFANLNW
-68 IQAIAGDVPEWAK
+68 IQAIAGDVPAWAK
-81 QAAGTTV
+81 EAAATTV
-88 KNWIDAAIG
+88 KNWIDTAIG
-97 EIPAAPSGEGTTTFT
+97 EISAAPSGEGTTTFT

-138 DAVSGLTTRLEG
+138 DAVSGLTARLEG

-168 TTANK
+168 TTTNK

-179 AKSYADAAQSKAETT
+179 AKGYADAAQSNAETA
-194 ASNALSA
+194 ASSALSA

-206 LGEADYSGTVKGA
+206 LGEADYNGTVKGA

-266 SDGYNASSNKAA
+266 KDGYNASSNQAA
-278 TVQTV
+278 TVKTV
-283 TDAVNAAKTELNKN
+283 TDAVDAAKRELNSN

-308 GTVAAAPTADTAA
+308 GTVTAAPTANTAA
-321 PSGDGLGAWRAGD
+321 PEDGLGAWRAGD

-339 TAEYVVSSMSSD
+339 TAEYVVSTMSSN
-351 KKPVW
+351 KPVW

-373 TPASDNKVVTNDTLE
+373 TPSSSNKVVTNDTLE
-388 AAKTN
+388 TAKTN
-393 LTTEIDKAKTAAA
+393 LTTAINEAKTAASNA
-406 TAQGAA
+406 KDAA
-412 NAAQNTADS
+412 DAAQTTANG
-421 AVAEAQK
+421 AVADAKK
-428 ANNAIAALDV
+428 ANDAIAALDV
-438 ADDTSAKGFVS
+438 ADDTSKKGFVS
-449 AVTQTDGKI
+449 AVTQTNGKI
-458 AVTKKEIGFADI
+458 AVTKKEIGYADI
-470 SDVAFEGTEAPS
+470 SDVAFDGTPS
-482 KTNKIITRE
+482 KTNKIITGT
-491 ALNTEKTNIIDG
+491 ALDTVKTNIVDG

-529 KLTRSSEY
+529 KLTKASEY

>member
-33 AIATIATTN
+33 AIATIATAN
-42 SDSGLTPP
+42 DHSGLTPP

-56 GDGNHTFADLNW
+56 GDGNNTFADLNW
-68 IQAIAGDVPEWAK
+68 IQAVAGDVPTWAK
-81 QAAGTTV
+81 EAAGATV
-88 KNWIDAAIG
+88 KSWIDHAIS

-138 DAVSGLTTRLEG
+138 DAVSGLTARLEG
-150 IDTAIGTKLDAN
+150 IDTAIGTKLDAI

-168 TTANK
+168 TTTNK

-179 AKSYADAAQSKAETT
+179 AKGYADTAQSAAEST

-206 LGEADYSGTVKGA
+206 LGEANYSGTVKGA

-225 ANDAIAALDVTDSGT
+225 ANDAIAALDVNDSGT

-278 TVQTV
+278 TVKTV
-283 TDAVNAAKTELNKN
+283 TDAVDAAKTELNQN
-297 LSQMTGAMRFR
+297 LSKMTGAMRFR

-339 TAEYVVSSMSSD
+339 TAEYVVSSMSSN
-351 KKPVW
+351 KPVW

-365 QTKLSFTG
+365 QTRLSFTG
-373 TPASDNKVVTNDTLE
+373 TPSSENKVVTNDTLE
-388 AAKTN
+388 TAKTN
-393 LTTEIDKAKTAAA
+393 LTAEIEKAKTAASNA
-406 TAQGAA
+406 NDAAKAAQG
-412 NAAQNTADS
+412 TADS
-421 AVAEAQK
+421 AGAEAQK

-438 ADDTSAKGFVS
+438 ADDTSKKGFVS

-470 SDVAFEGTEAPS
+470 SDVAFDVAPS
-482 KTNKIITRE
+482 KTNKIITTDG
-491 ALNTEKTNIIDG
+491 LDTVKTNIIDG
-503 ISGSATATAVAN
+503 ISGSATATAIAN

-550 IDFSDTVLVLNCGS
+550 IDFSDTVLVLNCGY

>member
-1 MAEKIINTRVQ
+1 MAEKVINTRVQ

-42 SDSGLTPP
+42 DHSGLTPP

-56 GDGNHTFADLNW
+56 GDGNNTFADLNW
-68 IQAIAGDVPEWAK
+68 IQAVAGDVPTWAK
-81 QAAGTTV
+81 EAAGGTV
-88 KNWIDAAIG
+88 KSWIDHAIS

-138 DAVSGLTTRLEG
+138 DEVSGLTARLEG

-168 TTANK
+168 TTTNK

-179 AKSYADAAQSKAETT
+179 AKGYADTAQSAAEST

-206 LGEADYSGTVKGA
+206 LGEANYSGTVKGA

-225 ANDAIAALDVTDSGT
+225 ANDAIAALDVNDSGT

-278 TVQTV
+278 TVKTV
-283 TDAVNAAKTELNKN
+283 TDAVDAAKTEINQK
-297 LSQMTGAMRFR
+297 LSKMTGAMRFR

-339 TAEYVVSSMSSD
+339 TAEYVVSSMSSN
-351 KKPVW
+351 KPVW

-365 QTKLSFTG
+365 QTRLSFTG
-373 TPASDNKVVTNDTLE
+373 TPSSENKVVTNDTLE
-388 AAKTN
+388 TAKTN
-393 LTTEIDKAKTAAA
+393 LTAEIEKAKTAASNA
-406 TAQGAA
+406 NDAAKAAQG
-412 NAAQNTADS
+412 TADS
-421 AVAEAQK
+421 AGAEAQK

-438 ADDTSAKGFVS
+438 ADDTSKKGFVS

-470 SDVAFEGTEAPS
+470 SDVAFDVAPS
-482 KTNKIITRE
+482 KTNKIITTDG
-491 ALNTEKTNIIDG
+491 LDTVKTNIIDG
-503 ISGSATATAVAN
+503 ISGSATATAIAN

>member
-33 AIATIATTN
+33 AIATIATAN

-56 GDGNHTFADLNW
+56 GDGNNTFANLNW
-68 IQAIAGDVPEWAK
+68 IQAVAGDVPTWAK
-81 QAAGTTV
+81 EAAGATV
-88 KNWIDAAIG
+88 KNWIDKAI
-97 EIPAAPSGEGTTTFT
+97 EKIPAAPSGEGTTTFT

-138 DAVSGLTTRLEG
+138 DAVSGLTARLEG

-168 TTANK
+168 TTTNK

-179 AKSYADAAQSKAETT
+179 AKDYADAAQSAAEAT

-206 LGEADYSGTVKGA
+206 LGEANYSGTVKGA

-278 TVQTV
+278 TVKTV
-283 TDAVNAAKTELNKN
+283 TDAVDAAKTELNST

-308 GTVAAAPTADTAA
+308 GTVTAAPTANTAA
-321 PSGDGLGAWRAGD
+321 PEDGLGAWRAGD

-339 TAEYVVSSMSSD
+339 TAEYVVSTMSSD
-351 KKPVW
+351 KPVW

-365 QTKLSFTG
+365 QTRLSFTG
-373 TPASDNKVVTNDTLE
+373 TPSSENKVVTNDTLE
-388 AAKTN
+388 TAKTN
-393 LTTEIDKAKTAAA
+393 LTTAINEAKTAASNA
-406 TAQGAA
+406 KDAA
-412 NAAQNTADS
+412 DAAQTTANG
-421 AVAEAQK
+421 AVADAKK
-428 ANNAIAALDV
+428 ANDAIAALDV
-438 ADDTSAKGFVS
+438 ADDTSKKGFVS
-449 AVTQTDGKI
+449 AVTQTNGKI
-458 AVTKKEIGFADI
+458 AVTKKEIGYADI
-470 SDVAFEGTEAPS
+470 SDVAFDGTPS
-482 KTNKIITRE
+482 KTNKIITGT
-491 ALNTEKTNIIDG
+491 ALDTVKTNIVDG

>member
-33 AIATIATTN
+33 AIATIATAN

-56 GDGNHTFADLNW
+56 GDGNNTFANLNW
-68 IQAIAGDVPEWAK
+68 IQAVAGDVPTWAK
-81 QAAGTTV
+81 EAAGATV
-88 KNWIDAAIG
+88 KSWIDHAIS

-138 DAVSGLTTRLEG
+138 DAVSGLTARLEG

-168 TTANK
+168 TTTNK

-179 AKSYADAAQSKAETT
+179 AKGYADAAQAAAEKT
-194 ASNALSA
+194 ASDALSA

-206 LGEADYSGTVKGA
+206 LGGADYSGTVKGA

-278 TVQTV
+278 TVKTV
-283 TDAVNAAKTELNKN
+283 TDAVNAAKTELNSN

-308 GTVAAAPTADTAA
+308 GTVTAAPTANTAA
-321 PSGDGLGAWRAGD
+321 PEDGLGAWRAGD

-339 TAEYVVSSMSSD
+339 TAEYVVSTMSSN
-351 KKPVW
+351 KPVW

-373 TPASDNKVVTNDTLE
+373 TPSSSNKVVTNDTLE
-388 AAKTN
+388 EAKGE
-393 LTTEIDKAKTAAA
+393 LTTAIEGANTAASNA
-406 TAQGAA
+406 HDAA
-412 NAAQNTADS
+412 NAAQGTANS

-438 ADDTSAKGFVS
+438 ADDTSKKGFVS

-470 SDVAFEGTEAPS
+470 SDVAFEGTEAPN
-482 KTNKIITRE
+482 KTTNKIITRD
-491 ALNTEKTNIIDG
+491 ALNTEKKNITDG

>member
-33 AIATIATTN
+33 AIATIATAD
-42 SDSGLTPP
+42 SKSGLTPP

-56 GDGNHTFADLNW
+56 GDGNNTFANLNW
-68 IQAIAGDVPEWAK
+68 IQAVAGDVPTWAK
-81 QAAGTTV
+81 EAAGTTV

-162 LASTAA
+162 LASAAA
-168 TTANK
+168 TTTNK

-179 AKSYADAAQSKAETT
+179 AKGYADAAQAAAVSA
-194 ASNALSA
+194 ASNALSD

-206 LGEADYSGTVKGA
+206 LGEANYGGTVKGA

-225 ANDAIAALDVTDSGT
+225 ANDAIAALDVNDSGT

-278 TVQTV
+278 TVKTV
-283 TDAVNAAKTELNKN
+283 TDAVDAAKTELNST

-308 GTVAAAPTADTAA
+308 GTVTAAPTANTAA
-321 PSGDGLGAWRAGD
+321 PEDGLGAWRAGD

-339 TAEYVVSSMSSD
+339 TAEYVVSTMSSD
-351 KKPVW
+351 KPVW

-365 QTKLSFTG
+365 QTRLSFTG
-373 TPASDNKVVTNDTLE
+373 TPSSENKVVTNDTLE
-388 AAKTN
+388 TAKTN
-393 LTTEIDKAKTAAA
+393 LTTAINEAKTAASNAQDAADDAQA
-406 TAQGAA
+406 TA
-412 NAAQNTADS
+412 NS

-438 ADDTSAKGFVS
+438 ADDTSKKGFVS
-449 AVTQTDGKI
+449 AVTQADGKI

-470 SDVAFEGTEAPS
+470 SDVAFDGTPS
-482 KTNKIITRE
+482 KTNKIITGE
-491 ALNTEKTNIIDG
+491 KLDTVKTNIIDG

>member
-33 AIATIATTN
+33 AIATIATAN
-42 SDSGLTPP
+42 DHSGLTPP

-56 GDGNHTFADLNW
+56 GDGNNTFADLNW
-68 IQAIAGDVPEWAK
+68 IQAVAGDVPTWAK
-81 QAAGTTV
+81 EAAGATV
-88 KNWIDAAIG
+88 KSWIDHAIS

-138 DAVSGLTTRLEG
+138 DAVSGLTARLEG
-150 IDTAIGTKLDAN
+150 IDTAIGTKLDAI

-168 TTANK
+168 TTTNK

-179 AKSYADAAQSKAETT
+179 AKGYADTAQSAAEST

-206 LGEADYSGTVKGA
+206 LGEANYSGTVKGA

-225 ANDAIAALDVTDSGT
+225 ANDAIAALDVNDSGT

-278 TVQTV
+278 TVKTV
-283 TDAVNAAKTELNKN
+283 TDAVDAAKTELNQN
-297 LSQMTGAMRFR
+297 LSKMTGAMRFR

-339 TAEYVVSSMSSD
+339 TAEYVVSSMSSN
-351 KKPVW
+351 KPVW

-365 QTKLSFTG
+365 QTRLSFTG
-373 TPASDNKVVTNDTLE
+373 TPSSENKVVTNDTLE
-388 AAKTN
+388 TAKTN
-393 LTTEIDKAKTAAA
+393 LTAEIEKAKTAASNA
-406 TAQGAA
+406 NDAAKAAQG
-412 NAAQNTADS
+412 TADS
-421 AVAEAQK
+421 AGAEAQK

-438 ADDTSAKGFVS
+438 ADDTSKKGFVS

-470 SDVAFEGTEAPS
+470 SDVAFDVAPS
-482 KTNKIITRE
+482 KTNKIITTDG
-491 ALNTEKTNIIDG
+491 LDTVKTNIIDG
-503 ISGSATATAVAN
+503 ISGSATATAIAN

>member
-42 SDSGLTPP
+42 DHSGLTPP

-56 GDGNHTFADLNW
+56 GDGNNTFANLNW
-68 IQAIAGDVPEWAK
+68 IQAVAGDVPTWAK
-81 QAAGTTV
+81 EAAGATV
-88 KNWIDAAIG
+88 KSWIDHAIS

-162 LASTAA
+162 LASSAA
-168 TTANK
+168 TTSNK

-179 AKSYADAAQSKAETT
+179 AKGYADTAQTNAETT

-206 LGEADYSGTVKGA
+206 LGEANYSGTVKGA

-240 GVVTAISQTDGK
+240 GVVTAISQTNGK

-283 TDAVNAAKTELNKN
+283 TDAVDAAKRELNQN

-308 GTVAAAPTADTAA
+308 GTVAAAPTANTAA
-321 PSGDGLGAWRAGD
+321 PEDGLGAWRAGD

-339 TAEYVVSSMSSD
+339 TAEYVVSSMSSSN
-351 KKPVW
+351 KPVW

-373 TPASDNKVVTNDTLE
+373 TPSSENKVVTNDTLE
-388 AAKTN
+388 TAKTN
-393 LTTEIDKAKTAAA
+393 LTNAINEAKTAAS
-406 TAQGAA
+406 
-412 NAAQNTADS
+412 NANTAATNAQDTADT

-428 ANNAIAALDV
+428 ANNAIAAMNV

-449 AVTQTDGKI
+449 AVTQTGGKI
-458 AVTKKEIGFADI
+458 AVTKKEIGYADI
-470 SDVAFEGTEAPS
+470 SDVAFETAPS
-482 KTNKIITRE
+482 KTNKIITRND
-491 ALNTEKTNIIDG
+491 LNTEKTNIVDG

-522 GVTLTAG
+522 GVNLTAG
-529 KLTRSSEY
+529 KLTKASEY

>member
-33 AIATIATTN
+33 AIATITTTN
-42 SDSGLTPP
+42 SNPGLTPP

-56 GDGNHTFADLNW
+56 GDGKNTFANLNW
-68 IQAIAGDVPEWAK
+68 IQAIAGDVPTWAK
-81 QAAGTTV
+81 EADATIV
-88 KNWIDAAIG
+88 KSWIDGAVGTVA
-97 EIPAAPSGEGTTTFT
+97 SGAGTTTFT

-123 KGGKITNVTYEDITI
+123 EGGKITNVTYEDITI
-138 DAVSGLTTRLEG
+138 DAVSGLTARLEG

-162 LASTAA
+162 LASSAA
-168 TTANK
+168 TTSNK
-173 LIDDAA
+173 LIDDTA
-179 AKSYADAAQSKAETT
+179 AKGYADAAQAAAVSA
-194 ASNALSA
+194 ASSALSA
-201 AKTAI
+201 AKTEI
-206 LGEADYSGTVKGA
+206 LGEANYGGTVKGA

-266 SDGYNASSNKAA
+266 NGGYNASSNQAA
-278 TVQTV
+278 TVKTV
-283 TDAVNAAKTELNKN
+283 TDAVDEAKRELNSN

-339 TAEYVVSSMSSD
+339 TAEYVVSTMSSD

-373 TPASDNKVVTNDTLE
+373 TPSSDNKVVTNDTLE
-388 AAKTN
+388 TAKTN
-393 LTTEIDKAKTAAA
+393 LTKDINDAKTAATNA
-406 TAQGAA
+406 QDAAKKAQG
-412 NAAQNTADS
+412 TADT

-428 ANNAIAALDV
+428 ANNAIAAMDV

-458 AVTKKEIGFADI
+458 AVTKKEIGYADI
-470 SDVAFEGTEAPS
+470 SDVAFEGEAPS
-482 KTNKIITRE
+482 KTNKIITRD
-491 ALNTEKTNIIDG
+491 ALNTEKTNIIDS
-503 ISGSATATAVAN
+503 INGSATATAVAN

>member
-33 AIATIATTN
+33 AIATIANTN
-42 SDSGLTPP
+42 DHSGLTPP

-56 GDGNHTFADLNW
+56 GDGKNTFANLNW
-68 IQAIAGDVPEWAK
+68 IQAVAGDVPTWAK
-81 QAAGTTV
+81 EDDGATV
-88 KNWIDAAIG
+88 KSWIDSAVGTVA
-97 EIPAAPSGEGTTTFT
+97 SGAGTTTFT

-123 KGGKITNVTYEDITI
+123 EGGKITNVTYEDITI
-138 DAVSGLTTRLEG
+138 DAVSGLTARLEG
-150 IDTAIGTKLDAN
+150 IDTAIGTKLDAS
-162 LASTAA
+162 LASDAA
-168 TTANK
+168 STTNK
-173 LIDDAA
+173 LIDANA
-179 AKSYADAAQSKAETT
+179 AKTYADAAQAAAEAT
-194 ASNALSA
+194 ASNALSE

-206 LGEADYSGTVKGA
+206 LGEANYGGTVKGA

-225 ANDAIAALDVTDSGT
+225 ANDAIAALDVNDSGT

-278 TVQTV
+278 TVKTV
-283 TDAVNAAKTELNKN
+283 TDAVNAAKTELNQN

-339 TAEYVVSSMSSD
+339 TAEYVVSTMSSN
-351 KKPVW
+351 KPVW

-365 QTKLSFTG
+365 QTRLSFTG
-373 TPASDNKVVTNDTLE
+373 TPSSENKVVTNDTLE
-388 AAKTN
+388 TAKTN
-393 LTTEIDKAKTAAA
+393 LTTAINEAKTAASNA
-406 TAQGAA
+406 NDAAKAAQGTA
-412 NAAQNTADS
+412 NS

-438 ADDTSAKGFVS
+438 ADDTSKKGFVS

-470 SDVAFEGTEAPS
+470 SDVAFDGTPS
-482 KTNKIITRE
+482 KTNKIITGE
-491 ALNTEKTNIIDG
+491 KLDTVKTNIIDG